1 MVVSPS
7 AALAKGRAVSGLSS
21 INIEI
26 LLYIWRQQVEDE
38 NENKSELSVS
48 VNVSKGHAVV
58 VFFINIRYYRLVF

>member
-7 AALAKGRAVSGLSS
+7 AALAKGRAVSGLS

-58 VFFINIRYYRLVF
+58 VFFINIRYYRLVL